1 MKTNQTRLVL
11 LGATDRQFEELLRL
25 SGAIVTVQP
34 LDALGALSHAS
45 SSAPDAL
52 VIDLRDSLEIP
63 PALIAFR
70 RHHPATGVVI
80 VAARL
85 DPALMLEAM
94 RAGVTE
100 WLAEPIVPAELAEA
114 VQRVLVN
121 HKAKVTLGKV
131 FAFIGAKGGVG
142 TTTSAV
148 NVATALAALAP
159 RRTLLVDLH
168 LAHGDAA
175 VFLGIEPKFSVAD
188 ALDNIHRMD
197 QAFLRGLVMHSKTG
211 LDLLAAPERPMT
223 RLPDSGAVRDLI
235 ECTAQHYDYVVLDAP
250 RSDMTILDSLE
261 LASTVVVVANQELAT
276 VRRASPLLLT
286 LRQRYGKDRVSVV
299 MSRFDDGAEI
309 RQEDIERVT
318 GTAVRHR
325 IPSDYRLAV
334 DGLNKG
340 QPVVIEN
347 HNRLAAS
354 FVGLART
361 LAGLEKHKAGA
372 ARSGLFGRFGRRT

>member
-1 MKTNQTRLVL
+1 MKTNQTRIVL
-11 LGATDRQFEELLRL
+11 LGNIDRQFEELLRG
-25 SGAIVTVQP
+25 SGAVVTVQP
-34 LDALGALSHAS
+34 LASLASLSHPS

-52 VIDLRDSLEIP
+52 VVDVRESPEIP
-63 PALIAFR
+63 AALIAFR

-80 VAARL
+80 VAAEL

-100 WLAEPIVPAELAEA
+100 WLAEPIVPAALTDA
-114 VQRVLVN
+114 VERVLVSRS
-121 HKAKVTLGKV
+121 AKVTLGKV

-159 RRTLLVDLH
+159 HRTLLVDLH

-175 VFLGIEPKFSVAD
+175 VFLGIEPKFSIAD

-197 QAFLRGLVMHSKTG
+197 QAFLRGLVMHSKAG
-211 LDLLAAPERPMT
+211 LDLLAAPERPMA
-223 RLPDSGAVRDLI
+223 RLPDSAAVRDLI

-250 RSDMTILDSLE
+250 RSDLTILDSLE
-261 LASTVVVVANQELAT
+261 VASTIVVVANQELAT
-276 VRRASPLLLT
+276 VRRASGLLLT

-318 GTAVRHR
+318 GTAVRHL

-334 DGLNKG
+334 DSLNKG

-354 FVGLART
+354 YVGLARM
-361 LAGLEKHKAGA
+361 LAGLGKQKAT
-372 ARSGLFGRFGRRT
+372 ARTGLFGRFGRRT